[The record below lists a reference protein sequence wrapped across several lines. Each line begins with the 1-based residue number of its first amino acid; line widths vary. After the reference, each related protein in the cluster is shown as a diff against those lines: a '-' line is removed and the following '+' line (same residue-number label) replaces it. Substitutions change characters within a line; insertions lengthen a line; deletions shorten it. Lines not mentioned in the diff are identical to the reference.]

1 MFFVDIFHC
10 RKKLPDFSPG
20 PTLGMRKRE
29 KCRHLP
35 RRVSSMGY
43 CKKILLDRD
52 LSSLLEI
59 DRYMQQESNFI
70 SRLTSFNNNT
80 FNNNITVI
88 SQAKNTTC

>member
-1 MFFVDIFHC
+1 
-10 RKKLPDFSPG
+10 
-20 PTLGMRKRE
+20 
-29 KCRHLP
+29 
-35 RRVSSMGY
+35 MGY
-43 CKKILLDRD
+43 CKKILIDRD

-88 SQAKNTTC
+88 SQAKNTTCLIDDTFNLF

>member
-1 MFFVDIFHC
+1 
-10 RKKLPDFSPG
+10 
-20 PTLGMRKRE
+20 
-29 KCRHLP
+29 
-35 RRVSSMGY
+35 MGY

-70 SRLTSFNNNT
+70 SRLTSFNNDT

-88 SQAKNTTC
+88 SHAKNTTCLIDDTFNLFYAVLI